1 MTRKIMTRKDLK
13 FIVVN
18 RPSADDLDKIGDLL
32 KVRVIDRRSK
42 VSYGVWPVNDARRKF
57 Q

>member
-1 MTRKIMTRKDLK
+1 MTRKDLK

-18 RPSADDLDKIGDLL
+18 RPSVDDLDKIGDLL
-32 KVRVIDRRSK
+32 KVRVVDRRNR
-42 VSYGVWPVNDARRKF
+42 VSYGVWPVNLARRKF

>member
-1 MTRKIMTRKDLK
+1 MTRKDLK

-18 RPSADDLDKIGDLL
+18 RPSVDDLDKIGDLL

-42 VSYGVWPVNDARRKF
+42 VSYGVWAVNDARSKF

>member
-1 MTRKIMTRKDLK
+1 MTRKDLK

-18 RPSADDLDKIGDLL
+18 RPSADDLDKISDLL
-32 KVRVIDRRSK
+32 RVRVVDRRSK
-42 VSYGVWPVNDARRKF
+42 ASCGVWPVNDARRKF

>member
-1 MTRKIMTRKDLK
+1 MTRKDLK

-32 KVRVIDRRSK
+32 KVRVVDRRSK
-42 VSYGVWPVNDARRKF
+42 ASYGVWPVHDARRTF

>member
-1 MTRKIMTRKDLK
+1 MIRKDLK

-18 RPSADDLDKIGDLL
+18 RPSVDDLDKIGDLL
-32 KVRVIDRRSK
+32 KVRVVDRRSK

>member
-1 MTRKIMTRKDLK
+1 MIRKDLK
-13 FIVVN
+13 FTVVN

-32 KVRVIDRRSK
+32 KVRVVDRRSNA
-42 VSYGVWPVNDARRKF
+42 SYGVWPVNDARRKF